1 MSFDGYLQIIF
12 TTIIPAIIAIVVE
25 IIHGDQRVKK
35 KYIIITIGIW
45 FLITIIVTI
54 IYLYPKFIEKER
66 DTYGNLSDSKAEL
79 LVKQNLDL
87 IRQLK
92 DRYSDSDCV
101 LVYND
106 YVELLF
112 YEKAGC
118 IYQDLA
124 KEGKSYELAGRH
136 MSVNKVVIVDYF
148 SDEIICTYTPESNS
162 VKHSPNSQKEFY
174 CVIFDYEHNIY
185 VSHPISVVG
194 GEWYCDVKIIIDKKG
209 TEYTPLFQIYP
220 YIQDAKSSDPYP
232 VDPSA
237 YMIRFECLVS
247 GVDFG
252 IVYDANIIDSGILSK
267 SKKYTY
273 FSLNTNYELYF
284 HLNRI
289 QDDNTEYLTKQV
301 LDEFITNSNFIEVV
315 FNIEDINK

>member
-1 MSFDGYLQIIF
+1 MSFDGYMQIIF

-25 IIHGDQRVKK
+25 IIHGDQRAKK
-35 KYIIITIGIW
+35 KYIIFTIGIW
-45 FLITIIVTI
+45 VLNTIIVTI
-54 IYLYPKFIEKER
+54 IYLYPRFIEKER
-66 DTYGNLSDSKAEL
+66 ETYGNLSDSKAEL
-79 LVKQNLDL
+79 LVKQKLDL

-92 DRYSDSDCV
+92 DQYSDSDCE

-124 KEGKSYELAGRH
+124 KEGESYELAGRH

-174 CVIFDYEHNIY
+174 CVIIDYEHNIY
-185 VSHPISVVG
+185 VTHPISVVG

-209 TEYTPLFQIYP
+209 TEYTPLFQVHP
-220 YIQDAKSSDPYP
+220 YIHDAKSNNLYP

-237 YMIRFECLVS
+237 YMIRVECLVS
-247 GVDFG
+247 GVDLG
-252 IVYDANIIDSGILSK
+252 IVYDADITDSGILSK
-267 SKKYTY
+267 GKKYTY

-284 HLNRI
+284 YLNRI
-289 QDDNTEYLTKQV
+289 LDDNTEYLTKQV
-301 LDEFITNSNFIEVV
+301 FDDSITDSNFVEIV
-315 FNIEDINK
+315 FDIEDIKK